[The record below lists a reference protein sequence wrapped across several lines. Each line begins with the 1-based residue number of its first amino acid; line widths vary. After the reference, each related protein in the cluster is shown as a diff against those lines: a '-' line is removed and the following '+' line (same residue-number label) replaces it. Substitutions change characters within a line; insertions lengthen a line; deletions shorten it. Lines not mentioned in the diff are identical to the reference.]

1 MKNYILITGALGFLG
16 SQVLIACIAQGFNV
30 IATDLESGY
39 EAENEKDF
47 ELIKDIY
54 ESPSDVIY
62 MTCDLCSRSM
72 TDKMIGEIQ
81 KRKLHV
87 TAICHFAG
95 SRDLL
100 GDVSHEELCKMLSL
114 NVITTANALRIAER
128 LRPERFVFP
137 DSIYSQILND
147 RWTYF
152 GMSKKLCRDMINRE
166 SLFNNETKFISIIAG
181 DVIGWLPYFAKI
193 NYLTRLLADQ
203 IFCVCCETDGW
214 YPFLINKSPAWREGI
229 CPVSCY
235 EYIGCVIYALTFSRC
250 FKDTDF
256 YCGDTQG
263 YAAKFYPA
271 RDFLLLM
278 TDYDEI
284 VNDATKDMKSEQTCW
299 LAMPNAMRKEFIESI
314 PEKLLKRPAKI
325 LCKEKNKETVRIH
338 DMWFE
343 TLRDMLKHAPERNG
357 DAWTIMLLKFI
368 IAGDRGDEKLMLD
381 HISDIKNFID
391 DELPL

>member
-30 IATDLESGY
+30 IATDLGDGD
-39 EAENEKDF
+39 EAENKKQF
-47 ELIKDIY
+47 KLIKDIY

-62 MTCDLCSRSM
+62 MPCDLCSRSM

-100 GDVSHEELCKMLSL
+100 GDVSHEDLSKMLSL
-114 NVITTANALRIAER
+114 NIIATANALRIAER

-137 DSIYSQILND
+137 DSVYSQILND

-152 GMSKKLCRDMINRE
+152 GMSKKICRDMINRE

-181 DVIGWLPYFAKI
+181 DVIGWLPYFEPA
-193 NYLTRLLADQ
+193 YYPPSLADQ
-203 IFCVCCETDGW
+203 IFSMRYGW
-214 YPFLINKSPAWREGI
+214 DDPVLFMTNKSPAWREGI

-235 EYIGCVIYALTFSRC
+235 EYIGCVMYALTFSRC

-256 YCGDTQG
+256 YCGQSRG
-263 YAAKFYPA
+263 SVAMFYPA

-284 VNDATKDMKSEQTCW
+284 VDDATKDIKSEQTCW
-299 LAMPNAMRKEFIESI
+299 LAMPNAMKKEFIESI

-325 LCKEKNKETVRIH
+325 LCREPDKETVKIH

-381 HISDIKNFID
+381 HISDIKNFIG
-391 DELPL
+391 DELTL

>member
-39 EAENEKDF
+39 EAENKKDF
-47 ELIKDIY
+47 KLIKDIY

-72 TDKMIGEIQ
+72 TDKMIEEIQ
-81 KRKLHV
+81 KRKLNV
-87 TAICHFAG
+87 AAICHFAG

-100 GDVSHEELCKMLSL
+100 GDASHEELCKMLSL

-128 LRPERFVFP
+128 LRPERFIFP
-137 DSIYSQILND
+137 DSVYSMILND

-181 DVIGWLPYFAKI
+181 DVIGWLPYFGQAH
-193 NYLTRLLADQ
+193 YPSSLAEQ
-203 IFCVCCETDGW
+203 IFIACCETDGW
-214 YPFLINKSPAWREGI
+214 HPFLINKSPAWREGI

-256 YCGDTQG
+256 YCGDTRKF
-263 YAAKFYPA
+263 AARFYPA

-284 VNDATKDMKSEQTCW
+284 VDDATKDIISEQKCF
-299 LAMPNAMRKEFIESI
+299 LVIANALRKEFIESI

-325 LCKEKNKETVRIH
+325 LCKEPDEETVRIH
-338 DMWFE
+338 DTWFE
-343 TLRDMLKHAPERNG
+343 TLRDMLKQVSERTG

-381 HISDIKNFID
+381 HILDI
-391 DELPL
+391 

>member
-30 IATDLESGY
+30 IATDLASGY

-47 ELIKDIY
+47 QLIKDIY

-100 GDVSHEELCKMLSL
+100 GGVSHEDLSKMLSL

-137 DSIYSQILND
+137 DSVYSMILNE

-193 NYLTRLLADQ
+193 NYLSRLLADQ
-203 IFCVCCETDGW
+203 IFCICCETDGW
-214 YPFLINKSPAWREGI
+214 YPFISPAWREGI

-256 YCGDTQG
+256 YCGNTEG

-284 VNDATKDMKSEQTCW
+284 VDDATKDIQHEQRCS
-299 LAMPNAMRKEFIESI
+299 LLLNSPKKEFIESI

-325 LCKEKNKETVRIH
+325 LCKEPDKETVRIH

-343 TLRDMLKHAPERNG
+343 TLRDMLTHAPERNG

-381 HISDIKNFID
+381 HISDIKNFIGD
-391 DELPL
+391 DLLL

>member
-1 MKNYILITGALGFLG
+1 MKNYIMITGALGFLG

-39 EAENEKDF
+39 DAENKKQF

-62 MTCDLCSRSM
+62 MACDLCSRSM
-72 TDKMIGEIQ
+72 ADKMIGEIQ

-137 DSIYSQILND
+137 DSVYSQILND

-181 DVIGWLPYFAKI
+181 DVIGWLPYFGQTH
-193 NYLTRLLADQ
+193 YPSSLADQ
-203 IFCVCCETDGW
+203 LFCVCCTTDGW
-214 YPFLINKSPAWREGI
+214 YPFMINKSPAWREGI

-250 FKDTDF
+250 FKDTDL
-256 YCGDTQG
+256 YCGETRG
-263 YAAKFYPA
+263 FVAKFFPA

-284 VNDATKDMKSEQTCW
+284 VDDATKDMISEQKCF
-299 LAMPNAMRKEFIESI
+299 LAMPNALRKEFIESI

-325 LCKEKNKETVRIH
+325 LCREPDKETVKIH

-343 TLRDMLKHAPERNG
+343 TLRDMLKNAPERNG
-357 DAWTIMLLKFI
+357 DAWTIALLKFI
-368 IAGDRGDEKLMLD
+368 IAGDRDDEKLMLD
-381 HISDIKNFID
+381 HISDIKNFTG

>member
-47 ELIKDIY
+47 KLIKDIY

-62 MTCDLCSRSM
+62 MACDLCSRSM

-81 KRKLHV
+81 KRKLNV
-87 TAICHFAG
+87 TAICHFTG

-100 GDVSHEELCKMLSL
+100 GDASHEELSKMLSL

-137 DSIYSQILND
+137 DSVYSQILND

-181 DVIGWLPYFAKI
+181 DVIGWLPYFGQAHCPSS
-193 NYLTRLLADQ
+193 LAEQ
-203 IFCVCCETDGW
+203 IFIACCETDGW
-214 YPFLINKSPAWREGI
+214 HPFMINKSPAWREGI

-235 EYIGCVIYALTFSRC
+235 EYIGSVIYALTFSKC

-256 YCGDTQG
+256 YCGETRG
-263 YAAKFYPA
+263 FVAKFFPA

-284 VNDATKDMKSEQTCW
+284 VDDATKDIISEQKCFPVI
-299 LAMPNAMRKEFIESI
+299 ANALRKEFIESI
-314 PEKLLKRPAKI
+314 PEKLLKRPGKI
-325 LCKEKNKETVRIH
+325 LCKEKDKETVMIH

-381 HISDIKNFID
+381 HISDIKNFIG

>member
-30 IATDLESGY
+30 VATDLESGY

-47 ELIKDIY
+47 KLIKDIY

-81 KRKLHV
+81 KRKLNV

-100 GDVSHEELCKMLSL
+100 GDASHEELCKMLSL

-128 LRPERFVFP
+128 LRPKRFIFP
-137 DSIYSQILND
+137 DSVYSMILND

-181 DVIGWLPYFAKI
+181 DVIGWLPYFGQAH
-193 NYLTRLLADQ
+193 YPSSLAEQ
-203 IFCVCCETDGW
+203 IFIACCETDGW
-214 YPFLINKSPAWREGI
+214 HPFMINKSPAWREGI

-235 EYIGCVIYALTFSRC
+235 EYIGCVIYALTFSKC

-256 YCGDTQG
+256 YCGNTEG

-284 VNDATKDMKSEQTCW
+284 VDDATKDIPYEPLCLLPLNS
-299 LAMPNAMRKEFIESI
+299 MRKEFIESI

-325 LCKEKNKETVRIH
+325 LRKEKNEETVRIH

-343 TLRDMLKHAPERNG
+343 TLRDMLKNAPERNG

-381 HISDIKNFID
+381 HISDIKNFIG

>member
-1 MKNYILITGALGFLG
+1 MKNYILITGALGMLG

-30 IATDLESGY
+30 IATDSVID
-39 EAENEKDF
+39 EADDKAYGD
-47 ELIKDIY
+47 LIKDVY
-54 ESPSDVIY
+54 DSPSDVIY

-72 TDKMIGEIQ
+72 TDRMIDEIQ
-81 KRKLHV
+81 KRKLNV

-100 GDVSHEELCKMLSL
+100 GDARHEELNMMLSL
-114 NVITTANALRIAER
+114 NVITLANALRLAER

-137 DSIYSQILND
+137 DSVYSMMLND

-152 GMSKKLCRDMINRE
+152 GLSKKICRDMINRE

-181 DVIGWLPYFAKI
+181 DVIGRLPYFARVHCPESV
-193 NYLTRLLADQ
+193 TDQ
-203 IFCVCCETDGW
+203 ILTACCEHDGW
-214 YPFLINKSPAWREGI
+214 YQFMTSKSPAWREGI

-256 YCGDTQG
+256 YCGDTRG
-263 YAAKFYPA
+263 FAAKFVPA

-284 VNDATKDMKSEQTCW
+284 VDDATKDMISEPKCSLMT
-299 LAMPNAMRKEFIESI
+299 ANALRKEFIESI

-325 LCKEKNKETVRIH
+325 LCKEKNEEIVWIH
-338 DMWFE
+338 DLWFE
-343 TLRDMLKHAPERNG
+343 TLRDMLKNAPERNG
-357 DAWTIMLLKFI
+357 DAWMILLLKFI

-381 HISDIKNFID
+381 HVSDIKNFIG

>member
-30 IATDLESGY
+30 IATDLGNGDK
-39 EAENEKDF
+39 AENKKDF
-47 ELIKDIY
+47 KLIKDIY

-62 MTCDLCSRSM
+62 MSCDLCSRSM

-100 GDVSHEELCKMLSL
+100 GDVSHEELSKMLSL
-114 NVITTANALRIAER
+114 NVIATANALRIAER

-137 DSIYSQILND
+137 DSVYSQILND

-152 GMSKKLCRDMINRE
+152 GMSKKICRDMINRE

-181 DVIGWLPYFAKI
+181 DVIGWLPYFGQTHYPSSIAE
-193 NYLTRLLADQ
+193 Q
-203 IFCVCCETDGW
+203 IFISCSETDGW
-214 YPFLINKSPAWREGI
+214 HPFMINKSPAWREGI

-256 YCGDTQG
+256 YCGNTEG
-263 YAAKFYPA
+263 YAAKFYPV

-284 VNDATKDMKSEQTCW
+284 VDDATKDIKSEQTCW
-299 LAMPNAMRKEFIESI
+299 LAMPNAMKKEFIESI
-314 PEKLLKRPAKI
+314 PEKLLKRPEKI
-325 LCKEKNKETVRIH
+325 LCKEPDKETVRIH

-343 TLRDMLKHAPERNG
+343 TLRDMLKQVSERTS

-381 HISDIKNFID
+381 HISDIKNFIG
-391 DELPL
+391 DELTL

>member
-39 EAENEKDF
+39 DAENKKQF

-62 MTCDLCSRSM
+62 MACDLCSRSM

-81 KRKLHV
+81 KRKLNV

-100 GDVSHEELCKMLSL
+100 GDASHEELCKMLSL

-128 LRPERFVFP
+128 LRPERFIFP
-137 DSIYSQILND
+137 DSVYSMILND

-181 DVIGWLPYFAKI
+181 DVIGWLPYFGQAH
-193 NYLTRLLADQ
+193 YPSSLAEQ
-203 IFCVCCETDGW
+203 IFIACCETDGW
-214 YPFLINKSPAWREGI
+214 HPFMINKSPAWREGI

-256 YCGDTQG
+256 YCGDTRKF
-263 YAAKFYPA
+263 AARFYPA

-284 VNDATKDMKSEQTCW
+284 VDDATKDIPYEPLCLLPLNS
-299 LAMPNAMRKEFIESI
+299 MRKEFIESI

-325 LCKEKNKETVRIH
+325 LCKEPDEETVRIH
-338 DMWFE
+338 DTWFE
-343 TLRDMLKHAPERNG
+343 TLRDMLKQVSERTG

-381 HISDIKNFID
+381 HILDI
-391 DELPL
+391 

>member
-39 EAENEKDF
+39 DAENTKQF

-62 MTCDLCSRSM
+62 MPCDLCSRSM

-100 GDVSHEELCKMLSL
+100 GDVSHEELSKMLSL

-137 DSIYSQILND
+137 DSVYSQILND

-181 DVIGWLPYFAKI
+181 DVIGWTPYFSQV
-193 NYLTRLLADQ
+193 YYPSSLADQ
-203 IFCVCCETDGW
+203 IFISCCETDGW
-214 YPFLINKSPAWREGI
+214 HPFMINKSPAWREGI

-235 EYIGCVIYALTFSRC
+235 EYIGCVMYALTFSRC

-256 YCGDTQG
+256 YCSDTRKF
-263 YAAKFYPA
+263 AARFYPA

-284 VNDATKDMKSEQTCW
+284 VNEATKDIKSEQTCW
-299 LAMPNAMRKEFIESI
+299 LAMPNAMKKEFIESI

-325 LCKEKNKETVRIH
+325 LCREPDKETVKIH

-343 TLRDMLKHAPERNG
+343 TLRDMLKQVSERTG
-357 DAWTIMLLKFI
+357 DAWTIMLLKLI
-368 IAGDRGDEKLMLD
+368 VAGDRGDEKLMLD
-381 HISDIKNFID
+381 HISDIKNFIGND
-391 DELPL
+391 LLL

>member
-1 MKNYILITGALGFLG
+1 
-16 SQVLIACIAQGFNV
+16 
-30 IATDLESGY
+30 
-39 EAENEKDF
+39 
-47 ELIKDIY
+47 
-54 ESPSDVIY
+54 
-62 MTCDLCSRSM
+62 M
-72 TDKMIGEIQ
+72 TDKMIEEIQ
-81 KRKLHV
+81 ERKLNV

-100 GDVSHEELCKMLSL
+100 GDASHEELSKMLSL

-137 DSIYSQILND
+137 DSIYAMILNE

-181 DVIGWLPYFAKI
+181 DVIGWLPYFGQTHYPSSI
-193 NYLTRLLADQ
+193 ADQ
-203 IFCVCCETDGW
+203 IFSMRYGW
-214 YPFLINKSPAWREGI
+214 DDPVLFMTNKSPAWREGI

-235 EYIGCVIYALTFSRC
+235 EYIGCVMYALTFLRC

-256 YCGDTQG
+256 YCGDTRG
-263 YAAKFYPA
+263 TEAKFFPA
-271 RDFLLLM
+271 RDFLLLI

-284 VNDATKDMKSEQTCW
+284 VSDATKDIQHEQRCSLLLNSMK
-299 LAMPNAMRKEFIESI
+299 KEFIESI

-325 LCKEKNKETVRIH
+325 LCKEPDKETVRIH

-343 TLRDMLKHAPERNG
+343 TLRDMLKKAPERNG
-357 DAWTIMLLKFI
+357 DAWTIALLKFI
-368 IAGDRGDEKLMLD
+368 IAGDRGDEKVMLD
-381 HISDIKNFID
+381 HISDIKNFIG
-391 DELPL
+391 DELLL

>member
-1 MKNYILITGALGFLG
+1 MKNYILITGALGMLG

-30 IATDLESGY
+30 IATDLDNKCYGNDIE
-39 EAENEKDF
+39 EQFKLLKE
-47 ELIKDIY
+47 IY

-114 NVITTANALRIAER
+114 NVTTTANALRIAER
-128 LRPERFVFP
+128 LRPERFIFP
-137 DSIYSQILND
+137 DSVYSQILND

-181 DVIGWLPYFAKI
+181 DVIGWLPYFAPLH
-193 NYLTRLLADQ
+193 YLSSIANQLFLA
-203 IFCVCCETDGW
+203 CCETDGW
-214 YPFLINKSPAWREGI
+214 YDFMINKSPAWREGI

-235 EYIGCVIYALTFSRC
+235 EYIGCVMHALTFRC
-250 FKDTDF
+250 LQDTDF
-256 YCGDTQG
+256 YCGDTRGFAVQ
-263 YAAKFYPA
+263 FLPA
-271 RDFLLLM
+271 RGFLLLM

-284 VNDATKDMKSEQTCW
+284 VNDATKDIISEQKCF
-299 LAMPNAMRKEFIESI
+299 LVIANALRKEFIESI
-314 PEKLLKRPAKI
+314 PEKLLKRPAAI
-325 LCKEKNKETVRIH
+325 LSKEPDEETVWIH

-343 TLRDMLKHAPERNG
+343 TLRDMLKYAPERNG
-357 DAWTIMLLKFI
+357 DAWTVALLQFI
-368 IAGDRGDEKLMLD
+368 IAGDRGDEKVMLD
-381 HISDIKNFID
+381 HISDIKNFIGD
-391 DELPL
+391 DLTL

>member
-47 ELIKDIY
+47 KLIKDIY
-54 ESPSDVIY
+54 ESPSDVVY
-62 MTCDLCSRSM
+62 LACDLCSRSM
-72 TDKMIGEIQ
+72 TDKMIEEIQ
-81 KRKLHV
+81 ERKLNV

-100 GDVSHEELCKMLSL
+100 GDASHEELSKMLSL

-137 DSIYSQILND
+137 DSIYAMILNE

-181 DVIGWLPYFAKI
+181 DVIGWLPYFGL
-193 NYLTRLLADQ
+193 NCPSGLAEQ
-203 IFCVCCETDGW
+203 IFMACCETDGW
-214 YPFLINKSPAWREGI
+214 HSFMVSKSPAWREGI

-235 EYIGCVIYALTFSRC
+235 EYIGCVMYALTFLRC

-256 YCGDTQG
+256 YCGNTEG

-284 VNDATKDMKSEQTCW
+284 VNDATKDIQHEQRCSLLLNSMK
-299 LAMPNAMRKEFIESI
+299 KEFIESI

-325 LCKEKNKETVRIH
+325 LCKEPDKETVRIH

-343 TLRDMLKHAPERNG
+343 TLRDMLKKAPERNG

-368 IAGDRGDEKLMLD
+368 IAEDRGDEKVMLD
-381 HISDIKNFID
+381 HISDIKNFIGD
-391 DELPL
+391 DLTL

>member
-1 MKNYILITGALGFLG
+1 MITGALGFLG

-39 EAENEKDF
+39 DAENKKQF

-100 GDVSHEELCKMLSL
+100 GDASHEELCKMLSL

-137 DSIYSQILND
+137 DSVYSQILND

-166 SLFNNETKFISIIAG
+166 SLFNNETKFISIITG

-214 YPFLINKSPAWREGI
+214 YPFIINKSPAWREGI
-229 CPVSCY
+229 CPASCY

-256 YCGDTQG
+256 YCGDTRG
-263 YAAKFYPA
+263 FVARFYPA

-284 VNDATKDMKSEQTCW
+284 VDDATKDMISEQKCF
-299 LAMPNAMRKEFIESI
+299 LAMPNALRKEFIESI

-325 LCKEKNKETVRIH
+325 LCREPDKETMRIH

-343 TLRDMLKHAPERNG
+343 TLRDMLKNAPERNG

-381 HISDIKNFID
+381 HISDIKNFTG

>member
-47 ELIKDIY
+47 KLIKDIY
-54 ESPSDVIY
+54 ESLSDVIY

-81 KRKLHV
+81 KRKLNV

-100 GDVSHEELCKMLSL
+100 GNASHEELCKMLSL

-137 DSIYSQILND
+137 DSVYSMILND

-214 YPFLINKSPAWREGI
+214 YPFIVNKSPAWREGI

-256 YCGDTQG
+256 YCGNTEG
-263 YAAKFYPA
+263 YAARFYPA

-284 VNDATKDMKSEQTCW
+284 VDDATKDMISEQKCS
-299 LAMPNAMRKEFIESI
+299 LVIANALRKEFIESI

-325 LCKEKNKETVRIH
+325 LRKEPDKETARIH

-343 TLRDMLKHAPERNG
+343 TLRDMLKNAPERNG

-368 IAGDRGDEKLMLD
+368 ITGDRGDEKLMLD
-381 HISDIKNFID
+381 HISDIKNFTG

>member
-39 EAENEKDF
+39 DAENAQQF

-62 MTCDLCSRSM
+62 MPCDLCSRSM

-100 GDVSHEELCKMLSL
+100 GDVSHEELSKMLSL
-114 NVITTANALRIAER
+114 NVIATANALRIAER

-137 DSIYSQILND
+137 DSVYSQILND

-152 GMSKKLCRDMINRE
+152 GMSKKICRDMINRE

-181 DVIGWLPYFAKI
+181 DVIGWLPYFGQ
-193 NYLTRLLADQ
+193 THSPSSLAEQ
-203 IFCVCCETDGW
+203 IFIACCETDGW
-214 YPFLINKSPAWREGI
+214 HPFMINKSPAWREGI

-235 EYIGCVIYALTFSRC
+235 EYIGCVMYALTFSRC

-256 YCGDTQG
+256 YCGDTKG
-263 YAAKFYPA
+263 YAASFYPA

-284 VNDATKDMKSEQTCW
+284 VNDATKDIRSEQKCS
-299 LAMPNAMRKEFIESI
+299 LMIANAMKKEFIESI
-314 PEKLLKRPAKI
+314 PEKLLKRPEKI
-325 LCKEKNKETVRIH
+325 LSREPDKETVKIH

-357 DAWTIMLLKFI
+357 DAWAITLLKFI
-368 IAGDRGDEKLMLD
+368 IAGDRGDEKVMLD
-381 HISDIKNFID
+381 HISDIKNFMG
-391 DELPL
+391 DELTL

>member
-30 IATDLESGY
+30 IATDLGDGD
-39 EAENEKDF
+39 EAENKKQF
-47 ELIKDIY
+47 KLIKDIY

-62 MTCDLCSRSM
+62 MPCDLCSRSM

-100 GDVSHEELCKMLSL
+100 GDVSHEDLSKMLSL
-114 NVITTANALRIAER
+114 NIIATANALRIAER

-137 DSIYSQILND
+137 DSVYSQILND

-152 GMSKKLCRDMINRE
+152 GMSKKICRDMINRE

-181 DVIGWLPYFAKI
+181 DVIGWLPYFEPA
-193 NYLTRLLADQ
+193 YYPPSLADQ
-203 IFCVCCETDGW
+203 IFSMRYGW
-214 YPFLINKSPAWREGI
+214 DDPVLFMTNKSPAWREGI

-235 EYIGCVIYALTFSRC
+235 EYIGCVMYALTFSRC

-256 YCGDTQG
+256 YCGQSRG
-263 YAAKFYPA
+263 SVAMFYPA

-284 VNDATKDMKSEQTCW
+284 VDDATKDIKSEQTCW
-299 LAMPNAMRKEFIESI
+299 LAMPNAMKKEFIESI

-325 LCKEKNKETVRIH
+325 LCREPDKETVKIH

-343 TLRDMLKHAPERNG
+343 TLRDMLKYAPERNG

-381 HISDIKNFID
+381 HISDIKNFIG
-391 DELPL
+391 DELTL

>member
-39 EAENEKDF
+39 EAENKTQF

-62 MTCDLCSRSM
+62 MACDLCSRSM

-81 KRKLHV
+81 KRKLNV

-100 GDVSHEELCKMLSL
+100 GDVSHEELSKMLSL

-137 DSIYSQILND
+137 DSIYAMILNE

-181 DVIGWLPYFAKI
+181 DVIGWLPYFGQTHYPSSIAE
-193 NYLTRLLADQ
+193 Q
-203 IFCVCCETDGW
+203 IFMACCETDGW
-214 YPFLINKSPAWREGI
+214 HPFMVSKSPAWREGI

-235 EYIGCVIYALTFSRC
+235 EYIGCVMYALTFLRC

-256 YCGDTQG
+256 YCGDTRKIEP
-263 YAAKFYPA
+263 KFFPA

-278 TDYDEI
+278 TDYNEI
-284 VNDATKDMKSEQTCW
+284 VNDATKDIQHEQRCLLLLNSMK
-299 LAMPNAMRKEFIESI
+299 KEFIESI

-325 LCKEKNKETVRIH
+325 LCKEPDKETVRIH

-343 TLRDMLKHAPERNG
+343 TLRDMLKKAPERNG
-357 DAWTIMLLKFI
+357 DAWTIALLKFI

-381 HISDIKNFID
+381 HILDIKNFTGD
-391 DELPL
+391 KLPL

>member
-30 IATDLESGY
+30 IATDSVID
-39 EAENEKDF
+39 EADDKAYCD
-47 ELIKDIY
+47 LIKDIY
-54 ESPSDVIY
+54 ESPSDVIC

-72 TDKMIGEIQ
+72 TDRMIDEIQ
-81 KRKLHV
+81 KRKLNV

-100 GDVSHEELCKMLSL
+100 GNARHEKLNMMLSL
-114 NVITTANALRIAER
+114 NAITLANALRLAER

-137 DSIYSQILND
+137 DSVYSMMLND

-152 GMSKKLCRDMINRE
+152 GLSKKICRDMINRE

-181 DVIGWLPYFAKI
+181 DVIGWLPYFA
-193 NYLTRLLADQ
+193 RLHCPESVTDQ
-203 IFCVCCETDGW
+203 ILTACCEHDGW
-214 YPFLINKSPAWREGI
+214 HPFMINKSPAWREGI

-256 YCGDTQG
+256 YCGETRG
-263 YAAKFYPA
+263 FAAKFVPA

-284 VNDATKDMKSEQTCW
+284 VDDATKDIVSEPKCSLMT
-299 LAMPNAMRKEFIESI
+299 ANALRKEFIESI

-325 LCKEKNKETVRIH
+325 LCKEPDKETARIH

-357 DAWTIMLLKFI
+357 DAWAIALLKFI

-381 HISDIKNFID
+381 HISDIKNFIG
-391 DELPL
+391 DEMPL

>member
-30 IATDLESGY
+30 IATDLGDGD
-39 EAENEKDF
+39 EAENKKQF

-62 MTCDLCSRSM
+62 MPCDLCSRSM

-100 GDVSHEELCKMLSL
+100 GDVSHEDLSKMLSL
-114 NVITTANALRIAER
+114 NVIATANALRIAER

-137 DSIYSQILND
+137 DSVYSQILND

-152 GMSKKLCRDMINRE
+152 GMSKKICRDMINRE

-181 DVIGWLPYFAKI
+181 DVIGWLPYFEPA
-193 NYLTRLLADQ
+193 YYPPSLADQ
-203 IFCVCCETDGW
+203 IFSIRYGW
-214 YPFLINKSPAWREGI
+214 DDPVLFMTNKSPAWREGI

-235 EYIGCVIYALTFSRC
+235 EYIGCVMYALTFSRC

-256 YCGDTQG
+256 YCGDTRKF
-263 YAAKFYPA
+263 AARFYPA

-284 VNDATKDMKSEQTCW
+284 VDDATKDIKSEQTCS
-299 LAMPNAMRKEFIESI
+299 LVIANAMRKEFIESI

-325 LCKEKNKETVRIH
+325 LCKEPDKETVKIH

-343 TLRDMLKHAPERNG
+343 TLRDMLKQVSERTS

-368 IAGDRGDEKLMLD
+368 VAGDRGDEKLMLD
-381 HISDIKNFID
+381 HISDI
-391 DELPL
+391 

>member
-39 EAENEKDF
+39 DAENKKQF

-62 MTCDLCSRSM
+62 MACDLCSRSM
-72 TDKMIGEIQ
+72 TDQVIGEIQ
-81 KRKLHV
+81 KRKLNV

-100 GDVSHEELCKMLSL
+100 GDASHEELCKMLSL

-128 LRPERFVFP
+128 LRPERFIFP
-137 DSIYSQILND
+137 DSVYSMILND

-181 DVIGWLPYFAKI
+181 DVIGWLPYFGQAH
-193 NYLTRLLADQ
+193 YPSSLAEQ
-203 IFCVCCETDGW
+203 IFIACCETDGW
-214 YPFLINKSPAWREGI
+214 HPFMINKSPAWREGI

-256 YCGDTQG
+256 YCGDTRKF
-263 YAAKFYPA
+263 AARFYPA

-284 VNDATKDMKSEQTCW
+284 VDDATKDIISEQKCS
-299 LAMPNAMRKEFIESI
+299 LVIANALRKEFIESI

-325 LCKEKNKETVRIH
+325 LCKEPNKETVLIH
-338 DMWFE
+338 DTWFE
-343 TLRDMLKHAPERNG
+343 TLRDMLKQVSERTG

-381 HISDIKNFID
+381 HISDIKNFIG

>member
-39 EAENEKDF
+39 DAENKKQF

-81 KRKLHV
+81 KRKLNV

-100 GDVSHEELCKMLSL
+100 GDASHEELCKMLSL

-128 LRPERFVFP
+128 LRPERFIFP
-137 DSIYSQILND
+137 DSVYSMILND

-181 DVIGWLPYFAKI
+181 DVIGWLPYFGQAH
-193 NYLTRLLADQ
+193 YPSSLAEQ
-203 IFCVCCETDGW
+203 IFIACCETDGW
-214 YPFLINKSPAWREGI
+214 HPFMINKSPAWREGI

-256 YCGDTQG
+256 YCGDTRKF
-263 YAAKFYPA
+263 AARFYPA

-284 VNDATKDMKSEQTCW
+284 VDDATKDIPYEPLCLLPLNS
-299 LAMPNAMRKEFIESI
+299 MRKEFIESI

-325 LCKEKNKETVRIH
+325 LCKEPDEETVRIH
-338 DMWFE
+338 DTWFE
-343 TLRDMLKHAPERNG
+343 TLRDMLKQVSERTG

-381 HISDIKNFID
+381 HILDI
-391 DELPL
+391 

>member
-47 ELIKDIY
+47 KLIKDIY

-100 GDVSHEELCKMLSL
+100 GDASHEELCKMLSL

-137 DSIYSQILND
+137 DSVYSMILND

-214 YPFLINKSPAWREGI
+214 YPFMINKSPAWREGI

-256 YCGDTQG
+256 YCGNTEG

-284 VNDATKDMKSEQTCW
+284 VDDATKDMISEQKCF

-325 LCKEKNKETVRIH
+325 LCKEKDKETVRIH

-357 DAWTIMLLKFI
+357 DAWTIALLKFI
-368 IAGDRGDEKLMLD
+368 IAGDRGDEKVMLD
-381 HISDIKNFID
+381 HISDINNFIG

>member
-39 EAENEKDF
+39 DAETTKQF

-62 MTCDLCSRSM
+62 MSCDLCSRSM

-100 GDVSHEELCKMLSL
+100 GDVSHEDLSKMLSL

-137 DSIYSQILND
+137 DSVYSQILND

-181 DVIGWLPYFAKI
+181 DVIGWLPYFGQTHYPSSIAE
-193 NYLTRLLADQ
+193 Q
-203 IFCVCCETDGW
+203 IFISCCETDGW
-214 YPFLINKSPAWREGI
+214 HPFMINKSPAWREGI

-235 EYIGCVIYALTFSRC
+235 EYIGYVMYALTFSRC

-263 YAAKFYPA
+263 WAAKFYPA

-284 VNDATKDMKSEQTCW
+284 VDDATKDIKSEQTCS
-299 LAMPNAMRKEFIESI
+299 LVIANAMRKEFIESI

-325 LCKEKNKETVRIH
+325 LCKEPDEETVKIH
-338 DMWFE
+338 DTWFE
-343 TLRDMLKHAPERNG
+343 TLRDMLTHAPERNG

-381 HISDIKNFID
+381 HISDIKNFIGD
-391 DELPL
+391 DLLL

>member
-47 ELIKDIY
+47 KLIKDIY
-54 ESPSDVIY
+54 ESPSDVIC
-62 MTCDLCSRSM
+62 MPCDLCSRSM
-72 TDKMIGEIQ
+72 TDRMIGAIQ
-81 KRKLHV
+81 KRKLNV

-100 GDVSHEELCKMLSL
+100 GDASHEELCKMLSL

-128 LRPERFVFP
+128 LRPERFIFP
-137 DSIYSQILND
+137 DSVYSQILND

-152 GMSKKLCRDMINRE
+152 GMSKKICRDMINRE

-181 DVIGWLPYFAKI
+181 DVIGWLPYFGQAH
-193 NYLTRLLADQ
+193 YPSSLAEQ
-203 IFCVCCETDGW
+203 IFIACCATDGW
-214 YPFLINKSPAWREGI
+214 HPFMINKSPAWREGI

-256 YCGDTQG
+256 YCGDTRKF
-263 YAAKFYPA
+263 AARFYPA

-278 TDYDEI
+278 TDYNEI
-284 VNDATKDMKSEQTCW
+284 VDDATKDIPYEPLCLLPLNSI
-299 LAMPNAMRKEFIESI
+299 RKEFIESI

-325 LCKEKNKETVRIH
+325 LCKEPDEETVRIH

-343 TLRDMLKHAPERNG
+343 TLRDMLKQVSERTG
-357 DAWTIMLLKFI
+357 DAWTIALLKFI

-381 HISDIKNFID
+381 HISDIKNFIG

>member
-47 ELIKDIY
+47 KLIKDIY

-62 MTCDLCSRSM
+62 MPCDLCSRSM

-81 KRKLHV
+81 KRKLNV

-114 NVITTANALRIAER
+114 NVIATANALRIAER

-137 DSIYSQILND
+137 DSVYSMILND

-214 YPFLINKSPAWREGI
+214 YPFMINKSPAWREGI

-256 YCGDTQG
+256 YCGEERG
-263 YAAKFYPA
+263 FVARFYPA

-284 VNDATKDMKSEQTCW
+284 VDDATKDIKSEQTCW
-299 LAMPNAMRKEFIESI
+299 LAMPNALRKEFIESI

-325 LCKEKNKETVRIH
+325 LCKEPDKETVRIH

-343 TLRDMLKHAPERNG
+343 TLRDMLTHAPERNG

-381 HISDIKNFID
+381 HISDINNFIGN
-391 DELPL
+391 ELPL

>member
-39 EAENEKDF
+39 DAENKKQF

-72 TDKMIGEIQ
+72 TDKMIEEIQ
-81 KRKLHV
+81 KRKLNV

-100 GDVSHEELCKMLSL
+100 GDASHEELCKMLSL

-137 DSIYSQILND
+137 DSVYSQILND

-181 DVIGWLPYFAKI
+181 DVIGWLPYFAS
-193 NYLTRLLADQ
+193 NDFPSCLADQ
-203 IFCVCCETDGW
+203 IFSMCYGW
-214 YPFLINKSPAWREGI
+214 DDPVLFMTNKSPAWREGI

-235 EYIGCVIYALTFSRC
+235 EYIGCVMYALTFSRC

-256 YCGDTQG
+256 YCGETRG
-263 YAAKFYPA
+263 FAAKFYPA

-278 TDYDEI
+278 TDYDEF
-284 VNDATKDMKSEQTCW
+284 VDDVTKDIISEQKCS
-299 LAMPNAMRKEFIESI
+299 LMIANALRKEFIESI

-325 LCKEKNKETVRIH
+325 LCKEPDKETVRIH

-368 IAGDRGDEKLMLD
+368 IAGDRGDKKLMLD
-381 HISDIKNFID
+381 HISDIKNFIG

>member
-30 IATDLESGY
+30 IATDLGDGD
-39 EAENEKDF
+39 EAENKKQF

-62 MTCDLCSRSM
+62 MSCDLCSRSM
-72 TDKMIGEIQ
+72 TDKMIEEIQ
-81 KRKLHV
+81 KRKLNV

-100 GDVSHEELCKMLSL
+100 GDANHEELCKMLSL

-137 DSIYSQILND
+137 DSVYSMILND

-181 DVIGWLPYFAKI
+181 DVIGWLPYFGQAH
-193 NYLTRLLADQ
+193 YPSSLAEQ
-203 IFCVCCETDGW
+203 IFIACCETDGW
-214 YPFLINKSPAWREGI
+214 HPFMINKSPAWREGI

-256 YCGDTQG
+256 YCGDTRKF
-263 YAAKFYPA
+263 AARFYPV

-284 VNDATKDMKSEQTCW
+284 VDDATKDIPYEPLCLLPLNS
-299 LAMPNAMRKEFIESI
+299 MRKECIESI

-325 LCKEKNKETVRIH
+325 LCKEKDKETVRIH
-338 DMWFE
+338 DTWFE
-343 TLRDMLKHAPERNG
+343 TLRDMLKQVSERTG

-381 HISDIKNFID
+381 HILDI
-391 DELPL
+391 

>member
-1 MKNYILITGALGFLG
+1 MKNYILITGTLGFLG

-47 ELIKDIY
+47 KLIQDIY

-62 MTCDLCSRSM
+62 MPCDLCSRSM
-72 TDKMIGEIQ
+72 TDKMIKEIQ

-137 DSIYSQILND
+137 DSVYSQILND

-152 GMSKKLCRDMINRE
+152 GMSKKICRDMINRE

-203 IFCVCCETDGW
+203 IFCVCCTTNGW
-214 YPFLINKSPAWREGI
+214 YPFMINKSPAWREGI

-235 EYIGCVIYALTFSRC
+235 EYIGCVMYALTFSRC
-250 FKDTDF
+250 FKDADF
-256 YCGDTQG
+256 YCGDTKG
-263 YAAKFYPA
+263 YAASFYPA

-284 VNDATKDMKSEQTCW
+284 VDETTKDIRSEQTCW
-299 LAMPNAMRKEFIESI
+299 LSMPNALRKEFIESI

-325 LCKEKNKETVRIH
+325 LCRETDKETVKIH

-343 TLRDMLKHAPERNG
+343 TLRDMLKQVSERTG

-368 IAGDRGDEKLMLD
+368 IAGDRGDEKLTFD
-381 HISDIKNFID
+381 HISDIKNFIG
-391 DELPL
+391 DELTL

>member
-39 EAENEKDF
+39 NAENKKQF

-137 DSIYSQILND
+137 DSVYSQILND

-166 SLFNNETKFISIIAG
+166 SLFNNETKFISIITG

-193 NYLTRLLADQ
+193 NYLTRLLTDQ
-203 IFCVCCETDGW
+203 IFCVCCTTDGW
-214 YPFLINKSPAWREGI
+214 YPFIINKSPAWREGI

-256 YCGDTQG
+256 YCGDTRG
-263 YAAKFYPA
+263 FVARFYPA

-284 VNDATKDMKSEQTCW
+284 VDDATKDIKSEQTCW
-299 LAMPNAMRKEFIESI
+299 LAMPNALRKEFIESI

-325 LCKEKNKETVRIH
+325 LCREPDKETVKIH

-381 HISDIKNFID
+381 HISDIKNFTG

>member
-1 MKNYILITGALGFLG
+1 MKNYILITGSLGFLG

-47 ELIKDIY
+47 KLIKDIY

-62 MTCDLCSRSM
+62 MPCDLCSRSM

-95 SRDLL
+95 SQDLL
-100 GDVSHEELCKMLSL
+100 GDVSHEELSKMLSL
-114 NVITTANALRIAER
+114 NVIATANALRIAER

-137 DSIYSQILND
+137 DSVYSMILND

-181 DVIGWLPYFAKI
+181 DVIGWLPYFGQTH
-193 NYLTRLLADQ
+193 YPSSLAEQ
-203 IFCVCCETDGW
+203 IFIACCETDGW
-214 YPFLINKSPAWREGI
+214 HPFMINKSPAWREGI

-235 EYIGCVIYALTFSRC
+235 EYIGCVIYALTFSKC

-256 YCGDTQG
+256 YCGNTEG

-284 VNDATKDMKSEQTCW
+284 VDEATKDIKSEQTCW
-299 LAMPNAMRKEFIESI
+299 LAMPNAMKKEFIESI

-325 LCKEKNKETVRIH
+325 LCKEPDKETVRIH

-343 TLRDMLKHAPERNG
+343 TLRDMLKNAPERNG

-381 HISDIKNFID
+381 HISDIKNFIG

>member
-30 IATDLESGY
+30 IATDLENGD
-39 EAENEKDF
+39 EAENKKQF

-62 MTCDLCSRSM
+62 MPCDLCSRSM

-100 GDVSHEELCKMLSL
+100 GDVSHEDLSKMLSL
-114 NVITTANALRIAER
+114 NVIATANALRIAER

-137 DSIYSQILND
+137 DSVYSQILND

-152 GMSKKLCRDMINRE
+152 GMSKKICRDMINRE

-181 DVIGWLPYFAKI
+181 DVIGWLPYFEPA
-193 NYLTRLLADQ
+193 YYPPSLADQ
-203 IFCVCCETDGW
+203 IFSIRYGW
-214 YPFLINKSPAWREGI
+214 DDPVLFMTNKSPAWREGI

-235 EYIGCVIYALTFSRC
+235 EYIGCVMYALTFSRC

-256 YCGDTQG
+256 YCGDTRKF
-263 YAAKFYPA
+263 AARFYPA

-284 VNDATKDMKSEQTCW
+284 VDDATKDIKSEQTCS
-299 LAMPNAMRKEFIESI
+299 LVIANAMRKEFIESI

-325 LCKEKNKETVRIH
+325 LCKEPDKETVKIH

-343 TLRDMLKHAPERNG
+343 TLRDMLKQVSERTS

-368 IAGDRGDEKLMLD
+368 VAGDRGDEKLMLD
-381 HISDIKNFID
+381 HISDI
-391 DELPL
+391 

>member
-1 MKNYILITGALGFLG
+1 MKNYILITGALGMLG

-30 IATDLESGY
+30 VATDLESGY

-47 ELIKDIY
+47 KLITGIY

-62 MTCDLCSRSM
+62 MACDLCSRSM

-100 GDVSHEELCKMLSL
+100 GDASHEELCKMLSL

-137 DSIYSQILND
+137 DSVYSQILND

-166 SLFNNETKFISIIAG
+166 NLFNNETKFISIIAG
-181 DVIGWLPYFAKI
+181 DVIGWLPYFGQAH
-193 NYLTRLLADQ
+193 YPSSLAEQ
-203 IFCVCCETDGW
+203 IFIARCETDGW
-214 YPFLINKSPAWREGI
+214 HPFMINKSPAWREGI

-256 YCGDTQG
+256 YCGDTRG
-263 YAAKFYPA
+263 YAVRFYPA

-284 VNDATKDMKSEQTCW
+284 VDDAAKDIKSEQTCG
-299 LAMPNAMRKEFIESI
+299 LAMSNALRKEFIESI

-325 LCKEKNKETVRIH
+325 LCREPDEETVWIH
-338 DMWFE
+338 NMWFE
-343 TLRDMLKHAPERNG
+343 TLRDMLKYAPERNG
-357 DAWTIMLLKFI
+357 DAWTIALLQFI
-368 IAGDRGDEKLMLD
+368 IAGDRGDEKVMLD
-381 HISDIKNFID
+381 HISDIKNFIG
-391 DELPL
+391 DELTL

>member
-30 IATDLESGY
+30 IATDLGDGD
-39 EAENEKDF
+39 EAENKKQF
-47 ELIKDIY
+47 KLIKDIY

-62 MTCDLCSRSM
+62 MSCDLCSRSM
-72 TDKMIGEIQ
+72 TDKMIEEIQ

-100 GDVSHEELCKMLSL
+100 GDARHEELSKMLSL

-137 DSIYSQILND
+137 DSVYSMILND

-152 GMSKKLCRDMINRE
+152 GMSKKICRDMINRE

-181 DVIGWLPYFAKI
+181 DVIGWLPYFARLHCPAG
-193 NYLTRLLADQ
+193 LTDQ
-203 IFCVCCETDGW
+203 ILTACCEHDGW
-214 YPFLINKSPAWREGI
+214 YQFMTSKSPAWQEGI

-256 YCGDTQG
+256 YCGNTEG

-284 VNDATKDMKSEQTCW
+284 VDDATKDIPYEPHCLLPLNS
-299 LAMPNAMRKEFIESI
+299 MRKEFIENI
-314 PEKLLKRPAKI
+314 PETLLKRPAKI
-325 LCKEKNKETVRIH
+325 LCKEPDKETVRIH

-343 TLRDMLKHAPERNG
+343 TLRDMLKNAPERNG

-381 HISDIKNFID
+381 HISDIKNFIG